1 MWTRRSRVNTFQ
13 LNGGEKGSELNG
25 INLVRN
31 SGDLRELATLAK
43 VEDLGVE

>member
-1 MWTRRSRVNTFQ
+1 MNLRGRESNRM
-13 LNGGEKGSELNG
+13 ELTPVPNG

-31 SGDLRELATLAK
+31 SRDLRELATLAK